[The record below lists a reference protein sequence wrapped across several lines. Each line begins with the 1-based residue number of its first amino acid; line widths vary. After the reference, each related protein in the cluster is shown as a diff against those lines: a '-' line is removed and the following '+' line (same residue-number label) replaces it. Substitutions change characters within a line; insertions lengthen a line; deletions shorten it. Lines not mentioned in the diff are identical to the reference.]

1 MQFEVVKTNPLFC
14 GFLASVFRV
23 LFFHVSKVGRIEG
36 ASCKFVRNPLFL
48 NPMSPSLN
56 HSPHWRRTL
65 ATAWLGLILVPWAW
79 GTHLVGG
86 DFHYVHLGGD
96 EYSIVLTVYRDCSP
110 ANTNGTGF
118 DALAAVG
125 MWDGTGTIGPEDV
138 ITMTLSQTN
147 VSTVPVEMGNPCG
160 SPPPELCI
168 EKAVYTATVE
178 LPANPYGWDLVY
190 QRCCRNP
197 TIVNLENF
205 GGGENAGM
213 SLEVHIPGTDVLD
226 GVNSSP
232 AFQEL
237 PPVALCSN
245 LPFVW
250 DHSAVD
256 PDGDDLVYSLCPP
269 QQGGDPNNAQPNPPT
284 TPPYVDVPYV
294 AGFSWDDPMTADPS
308 LTIDPNT
315 GELTCTPTMPGQ
327 YAIGI
332 CVEEHRDGVLLSMVR
347 RDFQFNVT
355 TCEPTE
361 IVLEADAVPF
371 AAGGLVNLV
380 PYEDALGLPAVL
392 EYPNGETFPMAAWL
406 ANNDMAVTVD
416 GEAMVVDAVVMEG
429 CNDAR
434 FTIERPES
442 ESDMTDTTYLTLT
455 GSAVQGLDFDENF
468 YEVVMAAGE
477 TSSDITLGL
486 EDDGFEEGVEHLR
499 IECNYVNACDQL
511 SSTVARVVLVDPIP
525 IVPFPAPLSCL
536 EDDGSQTLGY
546 DDITG
551 YGPFMYVWDG
561 DPWGNATQA
570 PGAWAVQFDSTFSFV
585 DGSGQLAFETL
596 VDLSITDQCGKTLL
610 HTIQVLHPVATETA
624 LCPLE
629 AIEFPAEND
638 GIPIADVL
646 YNGVSILNSPDSG
659 VPLLANATPEGDHW
673 VLDVLEALA
682 TSVSWYEPLSLV
694 DTCGFVTEA
703 MVRVRNCDIPNV
715 FTPDD
720 LGGNNSFRIRGL
732 SNLEGT
738 RLMVLNRYGVE
749 VWSDQTTSN
758 AQSELVWNGR
768 HPNGDRVSDGHYQ
781 WVLVRPDGQRQHGS
795 LHVFR
800 TP

>member
-1 MQFEVVKTNPLFC
+1 
-14 GFLASVFRV
+14 
-23 LFFHVSKVGRIEG
+23 
-36 ASCKFVRNPLFL
+36 
-48 NPMSPSLN
+48 MSPHPN
-56 HSPHWRRTL
+56 HSPTWCHALVLAWLSLTL
-65 ATAWLGLILVPWAW
+65 APSAW

-110 ANTNGTGF
+110 ANTNGTLF
-118 DALAAVG
+118 DDFAAVG
-125 MWDGTGTIGPEDV
+125 MWDGTGIIGPEDV

-160 SPPPELCI
+160 TPPPELCI

-178 LPANPYGWDLVY
+178 LPSNPYGWDLVY

-205 GGGENAGM
+205 EGGENAGM
-213 SLEVHIPGTDVLD
+213 SLEVHIPGTEALD
-226 GVNSSP
+226 GDNSSP

-294 AGFSWDDPMTADPS
+294 AGFSWDNPITADPS
-308 LTIDPNT
+308 LSIDPNT

-332 CVEEHRDGVLLSMVR
+332 CAEEYRDGVLLSMVR

-416 GEAMVVDAVVMEG
+416 GEAMVVDAVVIEG

-455 GSAVQGLDFDENF
+455 GSAAQGLDFDENF
-468 YEVVMAAGE
+468 YEVVIAAGE

-499 IECNYVNACDQL
+499 IECNYVNACDQI

-525 IVPFPAPLSCL
+525 ILPSPAPLSCL
-536 EDDGSQTLGY
+536 ADDGSQTLGY
-546 DDITG
+546 DDISG
-551 YGPFMYVWDG
+551 YGPFMYEWYG

-570 PGAWAVQFDSTFSFV
+570 PGAWTAQFDSTFFFI
-585 DGSGQLAFETL
+585 DGSGQLASETL
-596 VDLSITDQCGKTLL
+596 VGLSITDQCGKTLL
-610 HTIQVLHPVATETA
+610 HTIPVLHPVATETA

-629 AIEFPAEND
+629 AIEFPADND
-638 GIPIADVL
+638 GIPVADVL
-646 YNGVSILNSPDSG
+646 YNGVSILNNSDSG
-659 VPLLANATPEGDHW
+659 VPLLANATLQGEHW
-673 VLDVLEALA
+673 VLDGLEALA
-682 TSVSWYEPLSLV
+682 TSVSWHEPLSLV

-738 RLMVLNRYGVE
+738 RLLLLNRYGVE

-758 AQSELVWNGR
+758 AQSELVWTGR
-768 HPNGDRVSDGHYQ
+768 YPNGDRVPDGHYQ
-781 WVLVRPDGQRQHGS
+781 WVLIRPDGQRQHGS
-795 LHVFR
+795 LHLFR

>member
-1 MQFEVVKTNPLFC
+1 
-14 GFLASVFRV
+14 
-23 LFFHVSKVGRIEG
+23 
-36 ASCKFVRNPLFL
+36 
-48 NPMSPSLN
+48 MSPHPN
-56 HSPHWRRTL
+56 HSPIWRRAL
-65 ATAWLGLILVPWAW
+65 ALAWLSMMMGPWAW

-118 DALAAVG
+118 DAFAAVG

-160 SPPPELCI
+160 TPPPELCI
-168 EKAVYTATVE
+168 EKAVYTTTVT
-178 LPANPYGWDLVY
+178 LPSNPYGWDLVY

-226 GVNSSP
+226 GDNSSP

-250 DHSAVD
+250 DHSALD

-294 AGFSWDDPMTADPS
+294 AGFSWDNPMTADPTLS
-308 LTIDPNT
+308 IDPNT

-332 CVEEHRDGVLLSMVR
+332 CVEEYRDGVLLSMVR

-380 PYEDALGLPAVL
+380 PYNDALGLPAVL

-455 GSAVQGLDFDENF
+455 GSAVEGLDFDENF

-525 IVPFPAPLSCL
+525 IDPTPAPLSCL
-536 EDDGSQTLGY
+536 AEDGSQTLGY
-546 DDITG
+546 EDISG
-551 YGPFMYVWDG
+551 YGPFMYNWDG
-561 DPWGNATQA
+561 DDWGNATQV
-570 PGAWAVQFDSTFSFV
+570 PGAWTVQFDSTFSFV
-585 DGSGQLAFETL
+585 DAAGQLASETL
-596 VDLSITDQCGKTLL
+596 VELSITDQCGKTLV
-610 HTIQVLHPVATETA
+610 HTIPVLHPVVTETS

-629 AIEFPAEND
+629 AIEFPADND
-638 GIPIADVL
+638 GIPVADVL
-646 YNGVSILNSPDSG
+646 YNGVSILNNPESG
-659 VPLLANATPEGDHW
+659 VPLLANATPQGNHW
-673 VLDVLEALA
+673 VLDGLEALA
-682 TSVSWYEPLSLV
+682 TPASWYEPLSLV
-694 DTCGFVTEA
+694 DTCGHVTEA

-738 RLMVLNRYGVE
+738 RLLILNRYGVE

-768 HPNGDRVSDGHYQ
+768 YRTGDRVPDGHYQ
-781 WVLVRPDGQRQHGS
+781 WVLIRPDGQRQHGS

-800 TP
+800 SP

>member
-1 MQFEVVKTNPLFC
+1 M
-14 GFLASVFRV
+14 
-23 LFFHVSKVGRIEG
+23 
-36 ASCKFVRNPLFL
+36 
-48 NPMSPSLN
+48 PSH
-56 HSPHWRRTL
+56 HSHPFNWRRALTL
-65 ATAWLGLILVPWAW
+65 AWLSTMVAPWAW

-118 DALAAVG
+118 DAFAAVG

-160 SPPPELCI
+160 TPPPELCI
-168 EKAVYTATVE
+168 EKAVYTTTVE
-178 LPANPYGWDLVY
+178 LPSNPYGWDLVY

-197 TIVNLENF
+197 TIVNLDNF

-226 GVNSSP
+226 GDNSSP

-294 AGFSWDDPMTADPS
+294 AGFSWDNPMTADPS
-308 LTIDPNT
+308 LSIDPST

-332 CVEEHRDGVLLSMVR
+332 CVEEYRDGVLLSMVR

-371 AAGGLVNLV
+371 AAGGLMNLV

-416 GEAMVVDAVVMEG
+416 GETMVVDAVVMEG

-434 FTIERPES
+434 FTIERSES

-525 IVPFPAPLSCL
+525 IVPTPAPLSCL
-536 EDDGSQTLGY
+536 EEDGSQTLGY
-546 DDITG
+546 DDISG
-551 YGPFMYVWDG
+551 YGPFMYEWDG

-570 PGAWAVQFDSTFSFV
+570 PGAWTVQFDSTFSFV
-585 DGSGQLAFETL
+585 DGSGQLAFETM
-596 VDLSITDQCGKTLL
+596 VDLSITDQCGKSLL
-610 HTIQVLHPVATETA
+610 HTIPVLHPVATETA

-638 GIPIADVL
+638 GIPVADVL
-646 YNGVSILNSPDSG
+646 YNGVSILNNPESG
-659 VPLLANATPEGDHW
+659 VPLLANATPAGR
-673 VLDVLEALA
+673 
-682 TSVSWYEPLSLV
+682 PLGVGRVGSARHLGV
-694 DTCGFVTEA
+694 VVRTTE
-703 MVRVRNCDIPNV
+703 
-715 FTPDD
+715 
-720 LGGNNSFRIRGL
+720 LGGHVRFCDRGH
-732 SNLEGT
+732 GA
-738 RLMVLNRYGVE
+738 R
-749 VWSDQTTSN
+749 
-758 AQSELVWNGR
+758 AQLRHPQRVHPRRPGWQQLVPHPWPVQLGR
-768 HPNGDRVSDGHYQ
+768 HPARGVEPLRG
-781 WVLVRPDGQRQHGS
+781 GS
-795 LHVFR
+795 LVGPNHVQRPIGTGVERATPQRRPRGGWTLPMGAHAPRWPAAARQPACVSFALSQPFAAIQRYLCAAR
-800 TP
+800 TFDVAS